1 MLLLVPVFTVWM
13 FSQLFENVCLFDK
26 SVKSLRKYNSKHL
39 STVARVLLLMSQFF
53 FYLGFLSR
61 TFTIHKTAG
70 EGGGYLFNSSV
81 PL

>member
-1 MLLLVPVFTVWM
+1 MFLLVLVFTVWM

-26 SVKSLRKYNSKHL
+26 SVKSLRKSNFKRL
-39 STVARVLLLMSQFF
+39 CTVARVLLLMSQYF

-61 TFTIHKTAG
+61 TFTIHRTAG
-70 EGGGYLFNSSV
+70 KGGGYPFNYSV